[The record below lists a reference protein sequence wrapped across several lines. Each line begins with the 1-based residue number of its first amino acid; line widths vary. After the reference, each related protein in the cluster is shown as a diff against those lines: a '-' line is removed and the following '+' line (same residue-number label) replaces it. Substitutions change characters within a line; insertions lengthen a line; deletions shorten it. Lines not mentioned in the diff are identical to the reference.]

1 MRLNSDEMRSL
12 GCLLSQFCLLFLFPA
27 PTPKLT
33 QAGGWVGAARR
44 MEETQHLS
52 SNKGTRGL
60 TPSSLRLVLGEQGPE
75 RSNLPLP
82 HPQPPGS
89 SRHSCSALPW
99 WSFSFSGSRPGGGG
113 VLSCTQQFST
123 IIALT
128 WKSFLRPTL
137 SPCCYKRRTIFQQ
150 VVLHSPLSSSCT

>member
-33 QAGGWVGAARR
+33 QAGRWVGAARR

-52 SNKGTRGL
+52 SNKGSRGQ

-89 SRHSCSALPW
+89 SCHSCAALPW
-99 WSFSFSGSRPGGGG
+99 WSLAFSFSGSRLGGRG
-113 VLSCTQQFST
+113 VLSCTLLFHTAVLYNHRSH
-123 IIALT
+123 LEV
-128 WKSFLRPTL
+128 L
-137 SPCCYKRRTIFQQ
+137 SEIY
-150 VVLHSPLSSSCT
+150 LESLLL